1 MPVIEAVGLRRSYR
15 TGAGFLRRRPLV
27 VEAVKGVSFG
37 VARGQLYGL
46 LGPNGAG
53 KTTTIKMLT
62 TLLVPSGGQARVLG
76 YDVVADARR
85 VRASIGSVFGGDR
98 GLYERLSAL
107 DNLRY
112 FAELYGVAPRAQRRR
127 IAMVLDLVGLAG
139 RERERVE
146 GYSRGMRQRLHI
158 ARGLL
163 HDPPVVFLDEPTIGV
178 DPVGA
183 RELRATIA
191 SLTQQGK
198 TVLLTTHYMHEADAL
213 CDRVGVIGDGR
224 LLDEGTPRPQ
234 VSGGGPHRGRD
245 RGVRGLGRRR
255 RGPAPGPG
263 GGGGLAGRARPR
275 PGAPGPVGQRAGAH
289 RGAAGPAGRRPGG
302 PGGDAGADP
311 GGRLCR
317 PDHPRGGPMSPGG
330 GLAGLLRLVGLG
342 WAFHVKRLSRSG
354 FFLLISAVEPVV
366 YASIAFFMF
375 RAGDRPG
382 SLLYA
387 AIGAGMLGVW
397 STTLTGSGQAIT
409 LLRQEGMLELLVAAP
424 VPFLR
429 VLVPI
434 TLATATVGLYSLVAT
449 LAWGRLLFGIP
460 LGVAHPWLLLLA
472 VPATVVALGLL
483 GVVLASVFVLYRHAN
498 ALTNL
503 LEFPVYLATG
513 LLVPVAAMPG
523 WVRPLSWL
531 LAPTWGARA
540 IREAVL
546 GGDPLPAIGACV
558 LLGIAYLGVG
568 GLALRRF
575 ELLARR
581 RATLALT

>member
-163 HDPPVVFLDEPTIGV
+163 HDPPVVFLDEPTIGA

-224 LLDEGTPRPQ
+224 LLDEGTPRDLKSRVADRTVVEIEASG
-234 VSGGGPHRGRD
+234 VSGGVVEGLRRVPGVAAVWLDERD
-245 RGVRGLGRRR
+245 HAQVLRVQSANGL
-255 RGPAPGPG
+255 
-263 GGGGLAGRARPR
+263 
-275 PGAPGPVGQRAGAH
+275 
-289 RGAAGPAGRRPGG
+289 
-302 PGGDAGADP
+302 
-311 GGRLCR
+311 
-317 PDHPRGGPMSPGG
+317 
-330 GLAGLLRLVGLG
+330 
-342 WAFHVKRLSRSG
+342 
-354 FFLLISAVEPVV
+354 E
-366 YASIAFFMF
+366 
-375 RAGDRPG
+375 
-382 SLLYA
+382 
-387 AIGAGMLGVW
+387 
-397 STTLTGSGQAIT
+397 LTGA
-409 LLRQEGMLELLVAAP
+409 
-424 VPFLR
+424 
-429 VLVPI
+429 
-434 TLATATVGLYSLVAT
+434 
-449 LAWGRLLFGIP
+449 
-460 LGVAHPWLLLLA
+460 
-472 VPATVVALGLL
+472 
-483 GVVLASVFVLYRHAN
+483 
-498 ALTNL
+498 
-503 LEFPVYLATG
+503 
-513 LLVPVAAMPG
+513 
-523 WVRPLSWL
+523 
-531 LAPTWGARA
+531 
-540 IREAVL
+540 
-546 GGDPLPAIGACV
+546 
-558 LLGIAYLGVG
+558 
-568 GLALRRF
+568 
-575 ELLARR
+575 LLARLDGAR
-581 RATLALT
+581 VGRVATREPTLEDAYVDLITHGADR